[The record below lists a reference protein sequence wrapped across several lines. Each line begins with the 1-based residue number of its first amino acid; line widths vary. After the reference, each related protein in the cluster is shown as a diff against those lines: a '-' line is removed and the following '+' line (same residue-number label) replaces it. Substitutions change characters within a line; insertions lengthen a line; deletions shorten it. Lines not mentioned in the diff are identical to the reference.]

1 MEQLIAFASSNG
13 MLSAVWV
20 ALVVMILVTTIKMK
34 MSPIKQISTQDL
46 TLLMNREEG
55 VALDIR
61 KEKEFKAGHILDAIN
76 LPSEKISK
84 NGITSLEKHKDNSTY
99 RVAIR
104 KTIMARKKAQELM
117 KMAKIAEL
125 EARRMECK
133 LINIGEEPLCYW
145 KRKQYGLQY
154 KKRDFIRN
162 TLYDPDEWYDVAIS
176 SVSDSGDD
184 DS

>member
-20 ALVVMILVTTIKMK
+20 ALVVMILVTTIRMK

-84 NGITSLEKHKDNSTY
+84 SGITSLEKHKDKPIIVVCAAGMSAVQIANDLFKGGFTRVSVLKGGMNSWTSAGLP
-99 RVAIR
+99 VA
-104 KTIMARKKAQELM
+104 K
-117 KMAKIAEL
+117 
-125 EARRMECK
+125 
-133 LINIGEEPLCYW
+133 
-145 KRKQYGLQY
+145 
-154 KKRDFIRN
+154 
-162 TLYDPDEWYDVAIS
+162 
-176 SVSDSGDD
+176 
-184 DS
+184 

>member
-20 ALVVMILVTTIKMK
+20 ALVVMILVTTIRMK

-84 NGITSLEKHKDNSTY
+84 SGITSLEKHKDKPIIVVCAAGMSAVQIANDLFKDGFTRVSVLKGGMNSWTSAGLP
-99 RVAIR
+99 VA
-104 KTIMARKKAQELM
+104 K
-117 KMAKIAEL
+117 
-125 EARRMECK
+125 
-133 LINIGEEPLCYW
+133 
-145 KRKQYGLQY
+145 
-154 KKRDFIRN
+154 
-162 TLYDPDEWYDVAIS
+162 
-176 SVSDSGDD
+176 
-184 DS
+184 